1 MYFCFIGNL
10 YGLCKEL
17 KLTRFLN
24 FLAFQAILSPMSF
37 TYNPKKKKRARTHG
51 FLSRMKTP
59 DTADDADIAFSSFY
73 VPRDTLTIRRNFQIP
88 LE

>member
-51 FLSRMKTP
+51 FLSRMKTHGGRR
-59 DTADDADIAFSSFY
+59 TIAG
-73 VPRDTLTIRRNFQIP
+73 RRRKGRAK
-88 LE
+88 LAV